1 MSYFIL
7 FVAAWIAFQ
16 IAFVTAA
23 HTVFYVRGVK
33 AGLGWSVQDYFTS
46 LGVTLLG
53 ALGIWGRAFRDLG
66 ASIVDLG
73 RRIAQKLG
81 AKC

>member
-1 MSYFIL
+1 MIFTFI
-7 FVAAWIAFQ
+7 AAWIAFQ
-16 IAFVTAA
+16 IMFVVAA
-23 HTVFYVRGVK
+23 HTVFYVRAAK
-33 AGLGWSVQDYFTS
+33 SGLGWSVQDYFTS

-53 ALGIWGRAFRDLG
+53 ALGIWGRAIGDLG

>member
-16 IAFVTAA
+16 IAFVAGA
-23 HTVFYVRGVK
+23 HTVFYVRAVK
-33 AGLGWSVQDYFTS
+33 SGLGWSVQDYFTS
-46 LGVTLLG
+46 LGITLLG

-66 ASIVDLG
+66 AKIVDLCG
-73 RRIAQKLG
+73 AIRQKLG
-81 AKC
+81 AKF